1 MSINLS
7 GFKLQLLDRKLLQS
21 HAKFDGRNISD
32 KFSFYPEMAVN
43 KLKKMIFVSDYPVGY
58 LPYFIEYNA
67 HKSIVHT

>member
-32 KFSFYPEMAVN
+32 KFE
-43 KLKKMIFVSDYPVGY
+43 KRII
-58 LPYFIEYNA
+58 LP
-67 HKSIVHT
+67 